1 MSQRS
6 EQVLEELKSAYAAY
20 YDVEGVHDGSAL
32 KALCSYHTRDSQY
45 VLVKK
50 AELWAAESHEYLYL
64 WDAGRLDAAGV
75 EEIFRRTLEDGEPRV
90 KPHSQHMYTYLTA
103 VVLYESAGP
112 SALEQLK
119 KLQQIE
125 DAMEDREQSKTYFD
139 RITASPETMAEVLAS
154 IPTLDAPWDELF
166 QRTYCPTCQAENCD
180 AENCPHQTERN
191 SPMWFLMQ
199 EETEVGT

>member
-1 MSQRS
+1 MERLTQRGFNF
-6 EQVLEELKSAYAAY
+6 
-20 YDVEGVHDGSAL
+20 D
-32 KALCSYHTRDSQY
+32 RDFVATSLQSWPI
-45 VLVKK
+45 
-50 AELWAAESHEYLYL
+50 AQA
-64 WDAGRLDAAGV
+64 
-75 EEIFRRTLEDGEPRV
+75 
-90 KPHSQHMYTYLTA
+90 
-103 VVLYESAGP
+103 
-112 SALEQLK
+112 LK

-125 DAMEDREQSKTYFD
+125 DAMEDREQGKTYFD
-139 RITASPETMAEVLAS
+139 RITASPETMAEFLAS